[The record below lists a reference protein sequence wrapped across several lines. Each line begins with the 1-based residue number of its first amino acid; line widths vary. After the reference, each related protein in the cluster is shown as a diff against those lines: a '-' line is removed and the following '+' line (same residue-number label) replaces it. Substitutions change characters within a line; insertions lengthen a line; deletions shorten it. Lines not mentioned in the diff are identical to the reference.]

1 MPCPVCT
8 HAHVAEINANVAH
21 LSLRQLERTYSVSRS
36 SLGRHQQRCVPSA
49 RTAGDTRE
57 RLRASVPPRNPL
69 AAYHREA
76 QRLYDYLTTT
86 TQPLDARQLGIA
98 LARVLVQLTAA
109 PDNDTVR

>member
-1 MPCPVCT
+1 
-8 HAHVAEINANVAH
+8 
-21 LSLRQLERTYSVSRS
+21 
-36 SLGRHQQRCVPSA
+36 
-49 RTAGDTRE
+49 
-57 RLRASVPPRNPL
+57 VPPRNPL